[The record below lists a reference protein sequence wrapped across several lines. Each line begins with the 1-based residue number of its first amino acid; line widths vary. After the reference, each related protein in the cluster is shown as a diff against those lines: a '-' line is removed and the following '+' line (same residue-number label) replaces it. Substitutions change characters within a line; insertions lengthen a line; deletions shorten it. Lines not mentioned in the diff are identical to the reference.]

1 MYKLTILF
9 HKPTTLEDEQ
19 SCEAVWTFDFIPYV
33 EKMPELKRI
42 EVSLIQGTPDG
53 VSEFY
58 KMHEFY
64 FETRAAMDR
73 ALNSDAGMRAGY
85 ALQKFPK
92 GSYKLLF
99 SDVMEMIMPMNN
111 ETMNNETMNN
121 ETMKN
126 EQ

>member
-9 HKPTTLEDEQ
+9 YKPATLEDEQ
-19 SCEAVWTFDFIPYV
+19 SFEAVWTFDFIPYV

-42 EVSLIQGTPDG
+42 EVSIVQGGPDG

-64 FETRAAMDR
+64 FESRAAMDH
-73 ALNSDAGMRAGY
+73 ALNSDMGMRAGY

-92 GSYKLLF
+92 GSYKLIF
-99 SDVMEMIMPMNN
+99 SDVMEMIMPMNSDA
-111 ETMNNETMNN
+111 MNNE
-121 ETMKN
+121 
-126 EQ
+126 Q